1 MDAQFNEECTEYYHG
16 GLKSILGPQLHGSA
30 IIFPINSA
38 KKKLALSRTRMPKQ
52 SISKSMTRIRVRS
65 PNLRR
70 KPTLDS
76 GDNDQK
82 LEFLGNGMENFGG
95 ENGNK
100 VMVVVD
106 SSLEAKG
113 ALEWALSHTVQSRDT
128 IVLLYVS
135 RPSNR
140 GTDSNSKV
148 NLRAHEL
155 LHSMKNVCQ
164 RRRPGVQVE
173 VAVREGKEKGA
184 VVVEEAKQQKV
195 SLLVLGHRK
204 RSIMWRL
211 MKRWA
216 GRKNGGGSAVD
227 YCIQNSPC
235 MAIAVR
241 RKGKKLGGYLIT
253 TKRHKNFWLLA

>member
-1 MDAQFNEECTEYYHG
+1 
-16 GLKSILGPQLHGSA
+16 
-30 IIFPINSA
+30 
-38 KKKLALSRTRMPKQ
+38 MPKQ